1 MILYEAKYKK
11 GLFWKTVK
19 DVKGDFWH
27 EGNFILI
34 LKDESQFVLP
44 KGAAV
49 KLSKERFYSIKERME
64 SETGQTLA
72 VNTNA

>member
-11 GLFWKTVK
+11 GLFWKTIT
-19 DVKGDFWH
+19 DVKGDFWN

-34 LKDESQFVLP
+34 LKDESQFILP

-64 SETGQTLA
+64 SEIGQTIA
-72 VNTNA
+72 VNTCA